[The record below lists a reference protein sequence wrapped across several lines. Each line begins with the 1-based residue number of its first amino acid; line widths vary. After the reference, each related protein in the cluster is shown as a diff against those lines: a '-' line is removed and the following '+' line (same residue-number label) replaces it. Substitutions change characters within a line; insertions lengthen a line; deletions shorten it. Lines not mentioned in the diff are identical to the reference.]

1 MAHGCHN
8 FGNRLHFP
16 LMAPTAFPRMINGSG
31 DILDGSMELALL
43 PRYLCGE
50 NFVPAEIPN
59 ITLEWNAMTC
69 FHPPEKKN
77 VFKFHSRNFYIH
89 HSVDRLISITQR
101 RPSFNLYAWPT
112 PFDVATR
119 REKKHAKIQRIPS
132 DSVGRIATQPQN
144 FQHPFPH
151 HSLTWLEFVYPAL
164 FVYQTCW

>member
-16 LMAPTAFPRMINGSG
+16 LMAPTAFPRMINGPG

-119 REKKHAKIQRIPS
+119 REKKTRKNTA
-132 DSVGRIATQPQN
+132 N
-144 FQHPFPH
+144 
-151 HSLTWLEFVYPAL
+151 SL
-164 FVYQTCW
+164 